1 MVPAGVDL
9 LVGVDQHTTFG
20 PLVALGVGGVA
31 ADAAGPPER
40 RVLPLTD
47 LDAAELVRSGR
58 VAGLLVGDDGSPRAD
73 VAALEDV
80 LVRVARLALDVPELA
95 ALRANPV
102 IVASR
107 GAVVV
112 DVTVR
117 LAPVPDPPAPSLR
130 RL

>member
-1 MVPAGVDL
+1 
-9 LVGVDQHTTFG
+9 
-20 PLVALGVGGVA
+20 
-31 ADAAGPPER
+31 
-40 RVLPLTD
+40 
-47 LDAAELVRSGR
+47 
-58 VAGLLVGDDGSPRAD
+58 VGDDGSPRAD